1 MRRIT
6 RTGAALSAAMI
17 AALMLLVAAPAYAHN
32 YLVTSNPEE
41 GAIVTELPT
50 EFSVTT
56 NDTLLDLSGDAGG
69 FAIQITNESG
79 EYFGDGCFAI
89 RDATLS
95 TGATLGEAGDY
106 LMQWQVVSADGHTIS
121 GEVGFDWKPDS
132 SQTISRGLTTPP
144 ACGGGT
150 LDEAAPGPDQT
161 HSENESTD
169 ASPTLDAST
178 VVLIASAITLVLVAG
193 VAIFLI
199 SARRK
204 KADDSD
210 N

>member
-32 YLVTSNPEE
+32 YPVTSNPEE
-41 GAIVTELPT
+41 GSTVTELPT

-69 FAIQITNESG
+69 FAIQITSDSG

-95 TGATLGEAGDY
+95 TGAALGEAGDY

-121 GEVGFDWKPDS
+121 GEVGFDWQPDS
-132 SQTISRGLTTPP
+132 SQTISEGLAAPP

-150 LDEAAPGPDQT
+150 LDEAAPAPEEA
-161 HSENESTD
+161 SPENESTD
-169 ASPTLDAST
+169 ASSMLDAST
-178 VVLIASAITLVLVAG
+178 VVLIASAIALVLVAG

-199 SARRK
+199 SVRRK
-204 KADDSD
+204 KTDDASD
-210 N
+210 